1 MPATASDPV
10 TPSPVSHDV
19 PSMLPDRR
27 EKQKQPR
34 PRRARKPESVAEQT
48 PAELTAGADQLEG
61 DEGTSEPD
69 HVNYLA

>member
-10 TPSPVSHDV
+10 TPSPVSHEV

-27 EKQKQPR
+27 ERQKR
-34 PRRARKPESVAEQT
+34 PRSPRAKKPAG
-48 PAELTAGADQLEG
+48 PAEPAASELPATAAEADSEQ
-61 DEGTSEPD
+61 GTSEEG

>member
-1 MPATASDPV
+1 MSATASDPV

-27 EKQKQPR
+27 EKPKGLR
-34 PRRARKPESVAEQT
+34 PKRARKPAAAAEPA
-48 PAELTAGADQLEG
+48 PAEPPAADEEA
-61 DEGTSEPD
+61 DKEEGTSEPG

>member
-1 MPATASDPV
+1 MSATASDPV

-27 EKQKQPR
+27 EKPKGSKPK
-34 PRRARKPESVAEQT
+34 RARKPAAAAKPA
-48 PAELTAGADQLEG
+48 PAEPPAGAGEAEE
-61 DEGTSEPD
+61 EGTSEPG